1 VAGRGREIRSDI
13 AWSNAERIVVRGHDL
28 PTEVLGHMD
37 LAAFSFLQ
45 LTGRRPTDEQARVY
59 NALLITLVEHGLTPS
74 ALAARLTYA
83 GAPES
88 LQAAVAA
95 GLCGLGS
102 VFVGT
107 TEGSAQMLAEELG
120 AGGGDPDANPGT
132 NPDAY
137 PGGTVDLERAA
148 DRIVARFRER
158 KQLVPGLGHPFH
170 KPIDPRTPRLFEIA
184 AECGLRGRY
193 CDLMEHVAL
202 AAERAS
208 GRALPV
214 NATGAIGALCN
225 ELGLPLKAVRGLG
238 VMARA
243 IGLVG
248 HILEE
253 AEQPIGVELWR
264 RADDEASA
272 HLRAQ
277 AEGRADGP
285 GGAAAGARANGRADA

>member
-1 VAGRGREIRSDI
+1 VCDVADRGKQLRSDI

-28 PTEVLGHMD
+28 PSEVLGHMD

-107 TEGSAQMLAEELG
+107 TEGSAAMLAEAL
-120 AGGGDPDANPGT
+120 ADDPDT
-132 NPDAY
+132 
-137 PGGTVDLERAA
+137 DLAVAA
-148 DRIVARFRER
+148 ERIVASFRER
-158 KQLVPGLGHPFH
+158 KALVPGLGHPFH

-184 AECGLRGRY
+184 EECGLRGRY
-193 CDLMEHVAL
+193 CELMELVGVE
-202 AAERAS
+202 AERVS
-208 GRALPV
+208 GRSLPV

-253 AEQPIGVELWR
+253 SEQPIGVELWR
-264 RADDEASA
+264 RADDEASE

-277 AEGRADGP
+277 ADG
-285 GGAAAGARANGRADA
+285 